1 MKRKYSGVCCINQY
15 PQTKPKLVG
24 LNFKRSKIIE
34 DYVHIRAKGVS
45 HTTSIHNH
53 WTISYHYKSSLRV
66 CSIESMIVIRSFKM
80 AHLGK
85 NKSTFSLPFSIFI
98 YIFISKN
105 GIALWYEKLLIYS
118 TIDYST
124 TRFLTPCQITNS
136 VVHCTPK
143 ASYMF
148 WVSYNWIEFDL
159 Y

>member
-1 MKRKYSGVCCINQY
+1 MSNWRENILGVCCINQY

-80 AHLGK
+80 AHLRK
-85 NKSTFSLPFSIFI
+85 NKSTFSLQNVKAPSW
-98 YIFISKN
+98 YRKLWSYPLQW
-105 GIALWYEKLLIYS
+105 IALAHEI
-118 TIDYST
+118 
-124 TRFLTPCQITNS
+124 LTAN
-136 VVHCTPK
+136 VK
-143 ASYMF
+143 MKD
-148 WVSYNWIEFDL
+148 NGL
-159 Y
+159 